1 VDGTTLPQ
9 PLDKRAGGC
18 KGRLLGVD
26 NDVVIVADDND
37 AALVVEDNDVAM
49 VAEPLLCRALDVRVV
64 HCSLFFLVVDARR
77 C

>member
-1 VDGTTLPQ
+1 M
-9 PLDKRAGGC
+9 
-18 KGRLLGVD
+18 GVD